1 VLSAR
6 PAADNR
12 TVVAGTAKR
21 QMPSESSYWIVS
33 VPVQEEKAPEQMLL
47 DVSSQLLREK
57 ACAEDDVAALLLPP
71 LKVRA
76 GARRLTT
83 DGHA

>member
-1 VLSAR
+1 MLSAR

-57 ACAEDDVAALLLPP
+57 ACSEDDVAALLLPP